1 MTAPAMHQP
10 VLLSEAVAALAI
22 RPAGQYLD
30 ATFGRGG
37 HAAAIL
43 AALNEQGRLIALDR
57 DPNAIAAGRQ
67 RYPDDARL
75 VLRQANFADLGQ
87 QGENLG
93 LGGKL
98 AGILLDLGVSSPQLD
113 NPERGFGFR
122 QDGPLDMRMD
132 PACGPSAADWLAQ
145 ASETEIARILK
156 ELGEE
161 RYARRIARNLV
172 NARRER
178 PINRTQQLAELIAAA
193 VPTRELH
200 KHPATRSF
208 QAIRIHINQ
217 ELAALASAL
226 QAALTLLEPGGR
238 LVVISFHSLEDR
250 LVKRFIR
257 QESQVPALP
266 RKLPVTHTQAPAP
279 RLRPVGKP
287 QFPSATEC
295 ELNPRARSA
304 CLRIAERSA

>member
-1 MTAPAMHQP
+1 MTAPATHQP

-75 VLRQANFADLGQ
+75 VLRQANFAELGQ
-87 QGENLG
+87 HGESMG

-208 QAIRIHINQ
+208 QAIRMHINQ

-266 RKLPVTHTQAPAP
+266 RKLPVTDSQAPTP
-279 RLRPVGKP
+279 HLRAVGKP
-287 QFPSATEC
+287 QFPSEAETA
-295 ELNPRARSA
+295 LNPRARSA
-304 CLRIAERSA
+304 CLRIAERRA